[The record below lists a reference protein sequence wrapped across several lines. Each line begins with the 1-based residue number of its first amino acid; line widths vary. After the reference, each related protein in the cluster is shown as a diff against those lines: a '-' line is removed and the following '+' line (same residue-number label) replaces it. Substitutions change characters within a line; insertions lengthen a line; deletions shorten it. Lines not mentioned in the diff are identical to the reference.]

1 MVIVMK
7 NGIYFTLKFKEL
19 FSGVLTGCLIISFI
33 LFIATSKVGIS
44 ASTGNLTAS
53 IKQLIIIDA
62 GHGGEDGGTV
72 SSKGVV
78 EKHINLQISNKLK
91 YITELCGYRILMTR
105 TEDKLIYDESS
116 STMRAKKVSDL
127 HNRLKIAENNPDGI
141 FLSIHQ
147 NYFTESKYWGAQVFY
162 SDNNPESKIL
172 ADNIQN
178 SVRINLQKENN
189 RKIKKSG
196 KEIFLLHNIKSPAVM
211 VECGFMSNP
220 SEALRLEDNNY
231 QIKMVLSI
239 VDGINKYLYV

>member
-1 MVIVMK
+1 M
-7 NGIYFTLKFKEL
+7 
-19 FSGVLTGCLIISFI
+19 
-33 LFIATSKVGIS
+33 
-44 ASTGNLTAS
+44 
-53 IKQLIIIDA
+53 
-62 GHGGEDGGTV
+62 
-72 SSKGVV
+72 
-78 EKHINLQISNKLK
+78 
-91 YITELCGYRILMTR
+91 
-105 TEDKLIYDESS
+105 
-116 STMRAKKVSDL
+116 
-127 HNRLKIAENNPDGI
+127 
-141 FLSIHQ
+141 
-147 NYFTESKYWGAQVFY
+147 FY

-178 SVRINLQKENN
+178 SVRIHLQKENN